1 MTEFVMLVGLPGSGK
16 SAVSQSMKDH
26 LVFSSDLLRKELYGS
41 ESFQGNPNTI
51 FLELRNRIKKA
62 LDTGESCILDATNL
76 NSKKRKNFLSQL
88 RLSPSVKKT
97 AIVIAT
103 SLQKCIENN
112 SIRERTVPEE
122 VIQRMYR
129 QFEFPLA
136 TEGWDYIHTNFPFG
150 TEGSEAEHSYLVDKL
165 DDLYNYDQGN
175 EHHSM
180 SLGEHLNICG
190 ELWNRKHRHSLK
202 YAGLLH
208 DIGKPQTRTEL
219 KANGTNDGNAHYY
232 DHQNTSAYEAMFW
245 LEDMNAFNKETIQ
258 LIQMHMLP
266 YFYNNDLEK
275 LKEKAGDLFRL
286 LMELHECDKLAH

>member
-1 MTEFVMLVGLPGSGK
+1 MSEFVMLVGLPGSGK
-16 SAVSQSMKDH
+16 SVVSQSMKDH
-26 LVFSSDLLRKELYGS
+26 IVFSSDLLRKELYGS
-41 ESFQGNPNTI
+41 ESFQGNPTVI
-51 FLELRNRIKKA
+51 FSELRNRIKKS
-62 LDTGESCILDATNL
+62 LDVGENCILDATNL
-76 NSKKRKNFLSQL
+76 NGKKRKNFLNQL
-88 RLSPSVKKT
+88 HLSSSIKKT
-97 AIVIAT
+97 VIVVAT

-112 SIRERTVPEE
+112 SIRERNVPEE

-136 TEGWDYIHTNFPFG
+136 TEGWDYIHVKFPFE
-150 TEGSEAEHSYLVDKL
+150 TEGSEAESVYLVDKL
-165 DDLYNYDQGN
+165 DGLYDYDQGN

-208 DIGKPQTRTEL
+208 DIGKPQTRSEH
-219 KANGTNDGNAHYY
+219 KADGTNDGNAHYY

-245 LEDMNAFNKETIQ
+245 LEDMDAFNKETIQ

-266 YFYNNDLEK
+266 YFYKHDLEK
-275 LKEKAGDLFRL
+275 LKAKSGDLFRL

>member
-1 MTEFVMLVGLPGSGK
+1 MREFVMLVGLPGSGK
-16 SAVSQSMKDH
+16 SVVSQSMKDH
-26 LVFSSDLLRKELYGS
+26 IVFSSDLLRKELYGS
-41 ESFQGNPNTI
+41 ESFQGNPTLI
-51 FLELRNRIKKA
+51 FSELRNRIKKS
-62 LDTGESCILDATNL
+62 LDVGESCILDATNL
-76 NSKKRKNFLSQL
+76 NGKKRKNFLNQL
-88 RLSPSVKKT
+88 HLSSSIKKT
-97 AIVIAT
+97 VIVVAT

-112 SIRERTVPEE
+112 SIRERNVPEE

-136 TEGWDYIHTNFPFG
+136 TEGWDYIHVKFPFG
-150 TEGSEAEHSYLVDKL
+150 TEGSEAEYCYLVDKL
-165 DDLYNYDQGN
+165 DELYDYDQGN

-202 YAGLLH
+202 YAGILH

-219 KANGTNDGNAHYY
+219 KANRTNDGNAHYY

-245 LEDMNAFNKETIQ
+245 LEDMDAFNKETIQ

-266 YFYNNDLEK
+266 YFYKHDLGK
-275 LKEKAGDLFRL
+275 LKEKSGDLFKS